1 MSEEVVVLEPGDEQA
16 KKIAKAM
23 ASQTANDILGSL
35 KDGPKSATEIAAAL
49 SIPITTLKYHVENL
63 AEAGLIEI
71 VKTKW
76 SSKGREV
83 KIYGLT
89 ERLLIVAP
97 QVKDIKSVLLK
108 FMSLFGFV
116 VLATLV
122 VAVLLPLLAP
132 APEIPDQAPR
142 MMAAYDGASTAAEG
156 VDNGMMPDSGPDP
169 RVVAFFFGGTA
180 VILLL
185 LLYEVYLYFSYYR
198 KRKRKTLD

>member
-35 KDGPKSATEIAAAL
+35 KDGPKSATEIADAL
-49 SIPITTLKYHVENL
+49 SIPITTLKYHIENL
-63 AEAGLIEI
+63 AGAGLIEI

-89 ERLLIVAP
+89 DRLLIVAP

-116 VLATLV
+116 VLASLV
-122 VAVLLPLLAP
+122 VALFLPLLAP
-132 APEIPDQAPR
+132 APEMSEQAPR
-142 MMAAYDGASTAAEG
+142 MMAAYDGVSGAAGEADTG
-156 VDNGMMPDSGPDP
+156 LVPDP

-180 VILLL
+180 VIVLL

-198 KRKRKTLD
+198 KRETQD

>member
-35 KDGPKSATEIAAAL
+35 KDGPKSATEMADAL

-83 KIYGLT
+83 KVYGLT
-89 ERLLIVAP
+89 DRLLIVAP

-122 VAVLLPLLAP
+122 VALFLPLLAP
-132 APEIPDQAPR
+132 VPVPDQAPR
-142 MMAAYDGASTAAEG
+142 MMAAYDGVSGAAEG
-156 VDNGMMPDSGPDP
+156 ADAGLVPDP

-185 LLYEVYLYFSYYR
+185 LLYEVYLYFSYY
-198 KRKRKTLD
+198 KKRKTQG